1 MKKIKV
7 TLRRGVIGCTIRQR
21 ETVKGL
27 GLRRIGQERLLDN
40 TPAIRGMVKKV
51 IHLVDVVEQD

>member
-7 TLRRGVIGCTIRQR
+7 TLRRSTIGCTTRQH
-21 ETVKGL
+21 ETIKGL
-27 GLRRIGQERLLDN
+27 GLRRIGQERVLDN

-51 IHLVDVVEQD
+51 IHLVDAVEQD